1 MPSVIASGI
10 AAAIVM
16 TGVSVGA
23 QEKGGVGRRG
33 DWEIRVKPQDTPK
46 NKVLA
51 PYTIVGDAIPK
62 SLTGRPGDAVRGKAL
77 IADRDE
83 GNCLACHS
91 IPIPEEPFHGTIGP
105 DLRGI
110 ARRMSVGQMRLR
122 LVNPKIVN
130 SKSMMPSYYINSGR
144 HRVRADVRG
153 RPILEAQDIED
164 ILAFLSTMTR

>member
-1 MPSVIASGI
+1 MIALGL
-10 AAAIVM
+10 AVALAM
-16 TGVSVGA
+16 TGHPSTA

-46 NKVLA
+46 SKVLV

-62 SLTGRPGDAVRGKAL
+62 PLTGKPGDPARGKAL

-110 ARRMSVGQMRLR
+110 ASRMSTGQMRLR
-122 LVNPKIVN
+122 MVNPKIVN
-130 SKSMMPSYYINSGR
+130 SKSMMPSYYITSGR

-164 ILAFLSTMTR
+164 ILAFLKTMTR